1 MKGFISKNGLWK
13 AIAFLTVVIFI
24 FSCTS
29 CDPVIENP
37 SWITNKVDS
46 VTNHSAILVAE
57 ITPDQDVNFR
67 VSFDYQ
73 IAGGSWETLEMR
85 GYVNGQRA
93 LYVAGQKGVKVK
105 VTQPLDSLEIGAT
118 YNYKV
123 RIVYSGEPM
132 AEAGSFNTL
141 ALPIVKA
148 GEAERVTRTS
158 ATLVAWVTPNDESEI
173 SFDYRVNSGNW
184 KSQTLTLKFNG
195 RQALKVTLDL
205 SDLEIGA
212 HYDVIVRA
220 KNKSGEVKAQTSFDT
235 YSNLRDW
242 DGNYYRVVTIG
253 SQVWLQENFKGKH
266 FANGDPI
273 PNITDQAE
281 WEAMKTPAYCHYD
294 NNPANTE
301 VYGALYNWYVASD
314 PRGLIVGYHTPSL
327 DEWTA
332 LANYLGGAAVAGGKM
347 KEVGYEHW
355 IAPNTGATNS
365 SGFSGLPGGG
375 RGDKFGILGNDANF
389 WSTTPLPGLGDVY
402 FSPTLYGGAN
412 YLQLAG
418 GCNGFYG
425 LGIRL
430 IKN

>member
-1 MKGFISKNGLWK
+1 MKANRKNGLWK
-13 AIAFLTVVIFI
+13 AIAFLTVVISV

-46 VTNHSAILVAE
+46 VTNHSAVLVAE

-67 VSFDYQ
+67 VAFDYQ
-73 IAGGSWETLEMR
+73 IVGGSWEALEMR

-93 LYVAGQKGVKVK
+93 SYVAGQKGVKVK

-253 SQVWLQENFKGKH
+253 NQVWLKDNFRGTH

-273 PNITDQAE
+273 PNITDQSE
-281 WEAMKTPAYCHYD
+281 WEAMKTPAYCYY
-294 NNPANTE
+294 NNDPKNGE
-301 VYGALYNWYVASD
+301 VYGGLYNWYVASD

-327 DEWTA
+327 DEWAA

-347 KEVGYEHW
+347 KEAGLAHW
-355 IAPNTGATNS
+355 VEPNTGATNS
-365 SGFSGLPGGG
+365 SGFSGLPGGD
-375 RGDKFGILGNDANF
+375 RGEKFVSISDGCGF
-389 WSTTPLPGLGDVY
+389 WSATAFPGVGNAS
-402 FSPTLYGGAN
+402 FSPILEGSVN
-412 YLQLAG
+412 YLQLSVG
-418 GCNGFYG
+418 NDNFIGFS
-425 LGIRL
+425 IRL